1 MPDSSAFIQ
10 AGTRPEVIEEID
22 TAALART
29 WRQDFNIDT
38 GPLFNG
44 IPTLRLCRDRAT
56 NRVFFDPPVA
66 GSPDFYAQ
74 LRRFDWYHPSN
85 KAEHC
90 LAGATIGPEDRVLDI
105 GAGDGA
111 FRDHV
116 NGAAYEGLEFDPHS
130 AQRAR
135 DRGRNISG
143 RTLSRVAAEVAGGTQ
158 QPYTVATAFQ
168 VLEHMP
174 DPDAFVADALRCL
187 TPDGRLIVGVP
198 DRDTYVSALP
208 DFALNAPPHHL
219 TWWNAGSI
227 RALLHGHGVR
237 HLTFHWTPV
246 EHWERRLW
254 WMARVARRF
263 QRPGAPRFGPSR
275 RRMKIF
281 AWLMAGLLQA
291 IKQPADVR
299 GATLVATARK
309 PDVI

>member
-1 MPDSSAFIQ
+1 VPDSSAFTQ
-10 AGTRPEVIEEID
+10 TESRPEVIEEID
-22 TAALART
+22 TAALAQT
-29 WRQDFNIDT
+29 WRQDFGVDV
-38 GPLFNG
+38 GPVFDG

-74 LRRFDWYHPSN
+74 LRRFDWYHPSD

-135 DRGRNISG
+135 NRGRNNSG

-158 QPYTVATAFQ
+158 QPYTVATAY
-168 VLEHMP
+168 
-174 DPDAFVADALRCL
+174 
-187 TPDGRLIVGVP
+187 
-198 DRDTYVSALP
+198 RDTYVSALP

-237 HLTFHWTPV
+237 HLIFHWTPV

-263 QRPGAPRFGPSR
+263 QRPGASRFEPSR

-291 IKQPADVR
+291 IKRPADVR

>member
-1 MPDSSAFIQ
+1 VPDSSAVLQ
-10 AGTRPEVIEEID
+10 TEAQPEVIEEID

-29 WRQDFNIDT
+29 WWQDFGVDV
-38 GPLFNG
+38 GPAFEG
-44 IPTLRLCRDRAT
+44 IPMLRLCRGPAT
-56 NRVFFDPPVA
+56 NRVFFDPPIA

-74 LRRFDWYHPSN
+74 LRWFDWYHPSE
-85 KAEHC
+85 KAEHR

-111 FRDHV
+111 FADHV
-116 NGAAYEGLEFDPHS
+116 NGAIYEGLEFDPQIVQ
-130 AQRAR
+130 AAR
-135 DRGRNISG
+135 NRGHDISDRP
-143 RTLSRVAAEVAGGTQ
+143 LSQVAAEVTDGTQ

-174 DPDAFVADALRCL
+174 DPDTFVADALRCL
-187 TPDGRLIVGVP
+187 TPGGRLILGVP

-237 HLTFHWTPV
+237 HLTFYWTPV
-246 EHWERRLW
+246 EHWERRFW
-254 WMARVARRF
+254 WMARIAGLL
-263 QRPGAPRFGPSR
+263 QRSDAPRFGPSR

-281 AWLMAGLLQA
+281 AWLMAGLLKS

-299 GATLVATARK
+299 GATLVVSARK

>member
-1 MPDSSAFIQ
+1 M
-10 AGTRPEVIEEID
+10 IEEID
-22 TAALART
+22 TAALAQT
-29 WRQDFNIDT
+29 WRQDFGVDV
-38 GPLFNG
+38 GPVFDG

-135 DRGRNISG
+135 DRGRSISG
-143 RTLSRVAAEVAGGTQ
+143 RTLSQVAAEVAGGTQ

-198 DRDTYVSALP
+198 DRNTYVSALP

-246 EHWERRLW
+246 EYWERQVVVDG
-254 WMARVARRF
+254 AVSPAGF
-263 QRPGAPRFGPSR
+263 NGPGATHFGPSR
-275 RRMKIF
+275 RAHEDF
-281 AWLMAGLLQA
+281 CLVGMAGLLQT
-291 IKQPADVR
+291 IKPPAECR
-299 GATLVATARK
+299 AAPHSSSPRENPT
-309 PDVI
+309 